1 MNKFIHSQQ
10 SLENHTRFQT
20 KIGKV
25 YTQGGVYLFSDRK
38 GPKTPPVGA
47 ANTYKAYMRE
57 HPPTRVYTVYPTR
70 IFVFVQ
76 K

>member
-25 YTQGGVYLFSDRK
+25 YTCFQT
-38 GPKTPPVGA
+38 KTAQNPYPVGRHILSPSIGFSQQ
-47 ANTYKAYMRE
+47 TQ
-57 HPPTRVYTVYPTR
+57 R
-70 IFVFVQ
+70 ILKTLHYILGV
-76 K
+76 